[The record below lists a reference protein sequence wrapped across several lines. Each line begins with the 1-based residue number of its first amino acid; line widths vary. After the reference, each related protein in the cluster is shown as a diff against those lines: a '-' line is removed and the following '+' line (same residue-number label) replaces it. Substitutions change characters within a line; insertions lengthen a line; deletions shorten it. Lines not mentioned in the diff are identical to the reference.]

1 MSKKKNI
8 EQSSLTE
15 LHSPA
20 QTFGLESYIP
30 YSLVRTQLW
39 MHRILQPE
47 REDSVRA
54 VAKISQTESRV
65 ILLISQRQPLTPSQI
80 VGQMGFDRAVVTRTI
95 TTLIE
100 KKLIVA
106 SPSAEDQRR
115 KSVRLTAKGATICD
129 QLTAVSHYL
138 DQLLSDDEKANLL
151 STLDKLLQGALA
163 YEQGG
168 PST

>member
-1 MSKKKNI
+1 
-8 EQSSLTE
+8 
-15 LHSPA
+15 
-20 QTFGLESYIP
+20 
-30 YSLVRTQLW
+30 

-47 REDSVRA
+47 RDDSVRA

-80 VGQMGFDRAVVTRTI
+80 ADQMGFDRAVVTRTI

-100 KKLIVA
+100 KKLIIA
-106 SPSAEDQRR
+106 SPSAEDQRS
-115 KSVRLTAKGATICD
+115 KSVRLTAKGATLCD
-129 QLTAVSHYL
+129 QLTAVMDRFSHYL